1 MKLTRLLPAVLALVA
16 ANAQTL
22 GDRYSATAAQILD
35 AARTDNGAYEKLVFL
50 CDRVGNRLS
59 GSPGLDKAI
68 AWAKAEMTRD
78 GLVNVASPMVK
89 VPHWV
94 RGAESAAIVAPME
107 RPLTM
112 LGLGGSVGT
121 GRGPITAE
129 VVVVHDFAELDRLG
143 KAKVEGKIVLV
154 NMAWE
159 GYGRTVQYRGRGP
172 SAIAKLGG
180 VAMLIR
186 SVTGLSLQSPHTG
199 ALNYEKGVAEI
210 PAAAITVEDAQM
222 IERLTARDETV
233 KVRLQMSARTLPDA
247 ESANVVGEVR
257 GSEKPEEVV
266 VIGGHLDSWDVG
278 QGAQDDGSGIVTA
291 MQAAALIKR
300 LGLKPRRTIRVV
312 LFTNEENGGAGGR
325 AYREMVGGEIKNHVA
340 AIEMDGGAEKLTG
353 YGMDKRILD
362 RFQGV
367 AKLLAPF
374 GADKFTEGG
383 GGADIGPLMKDG
395 VPGLS
400 PHTGGGHYFDW
411 HHSQAD
417 TVDKIKPEELREHV
431 GAMAVMAFI
440 LADMPERP

>member
-1 MKLTRLLPAVLALVA
+1 MKLTCLLLLLAPIVV
-16 ANAQTL
+16 NSQTL
-22 GDRYSATAAQILD
+22 GDRYSATATQILD
-35 AARTDNGAYEKLVFL
+35 AAHTDNGAYEKLVYL
-50 CDRVGNRLS
+50 CDRIGNRLS

-68 AWAKAEMTRD
+68 GWAKAEMMRD
-78 GLVNVASPMVK
+78 GLVNVSTPTVK

-94 RGAESAAIVAPME
+94 RGLEGASLVAPMD
-107 RPLTM
+107 RPLTL

-129 VVVVHDFAELDRLG
+129 VVVAHDFAELERLG
-143 KAKVEGKIVLV
+143 KAKVEGKIVLF
-154 NMAWE
+154 NMQWE

-172 SAIAKLGG
+172 SAVAKLGG
-180 VAMLIR
+180 VALLIR

-199 ALNYEKGVAEI
+199 ALNYEKGVPEI
-210 PAAAITVEDAQM
+210 PAAAISVEDAQM
-222 IERLTARDETV
+222 IDRMTTRGETV
-233 KVRLQMSARTLPDA
+233 KIRLQMSARMMPDA
-247 ESANVVGEVR
+247 ESANVIGEIR
-257 GSEKPEEVV
+257 GSEKPEEIV
-266 VIGGHLDSWDVG
+266 VIGGHIDSWDVG

-300 LGLKPRRTIRVV
+300 LGLKPKRTIRVV

-325 AYREMVGGEIKNHVA
+325 AYREMVGDEVKNHVA

-353 YGMDKRILD
+353 YGMDKRVLD
-362 RFQGV
+362 RLTGV
-367 AKLLAPF
+367 AKLLAPL

-383 GGADIGPLMKDG
+383 GGADIGPLLRDG

-400 PHTGGGHYFDW
+400 PNTGGGHYFDW
-411 HHSQAD
+411 HHTQSD

>member
-1 MKLTRLLPAVLALVA
+1 MKLTCLLLLLAPIVA
-16 ANAQTL
+16 NSQTL
-22 GDRYSATAAQILD
+22 GDRYSATATQILD
-35 AARTDNGAYEKLVFL
+35 AAHTDNGAYEKLVYL
-50 CDRVGNRLS
+50 CDRIGNRLS

-68 AWAKAEMTRD
+68 GWAKAEMMRD
-78 GLVNVASPMVK
+78 GLVNVATPTVK

-94 RGAESAAIVAPME
+94 RGMEGAYLVAPMD
-107 RPLTM
+107 RPLTL

-129 VVVVHDFAELDRLG
+129 VVVAHDFAELERLG
-143 KAKVEGKIVLV
+143 KAKVEGKIVLF
-154 NMAWE
+154 NMQWE

-172 SAIAKLGG
+172 SAVAKLGG
-180 VAMLIR
+180 VALLIR

-199 ALNYEKGVAEI
+199 ALNYEKGVPEI
-210 PAAAITVEDAQM
+210 PAAAISVEDAQM
-222 IERLTARDETV
+222 IDRMTTRGETV
-233 KVRLQMSARTLPDA
+233 KIRLQMSARMMPDA
-247 ESANVVGEVR
+247 ESANVIGEIR
-257 GSEKPEEVV
+257 GSEKPEEIV
-266 VIGGHLDSWDVG
+266 VIGGHIDSWDVG

-300 LGLKPRRTIRVV
+300 LGLKPKRTIRVV

-325 AYREMVGGEIKNHVA
+325 AYREMVGDEVKNHVA

-353 YGMDKRILD
+353 YGMDKRVLD
-362 RFQGV
+362 RLTGV
-367 AKLLAPF
+367 AKLLAPL

-383 GGADIGPLMKDG
+383 GGADIGPLLRDG

-400 PHTGGGHYFDW
+400 PNTGGGHYFDW
-411 HHSQAD
+411 HHTQSD

>member
-1 MKLTRLLPAVLALVA
+1 MKLTCSLLLALVA

-22 GDRYSATAAQILD
+22 GDRYASTATQILD
-35 AARTDNGAYEKLVFL
+35 AARTDDGAYEKLVYL
-50 CDRVGNRLS
+50 CDRIGNRLS

-68 AWAKAEMTRD
+68 GWAKAEMIRD
-78 GLVNVASPMVK
+78 GLVNVSTPTVK
-89 VPHWV
+89 VPNWV

-112 LGLGGSVGT
+112 LGLGLSVGT
-121 GRGPITAE
+121 GRGPVTAE
-129 VVVVHDFAELDRLG
+129 VVVAHDFAELERFG
-143 KAKVEGKIVLV
+143 KAKVEGKIVLF
-154 NMAWE
+154 NMPWE
-159 GYGRTVQYRGRGP
+159 GYGRTVQYRGRGA
-172 SAIAKLGG
+172 SAVAKLGG

-199 ALNYEKGVAEI
+199 ALGYEPGVAPI
-210 PAAAITVEDAQM
+210 PSAAITVEDAAM
-222 IERLTARDETV
+222 IDRLTARGETV
-233 KVRLQMSARTLPDA
+233 RVRLAMGARMMPEA
-247 ESANVVGEVR
+247 ESANVIGEVL

-266 VIGGHLDSWDVG
+266 VIGGHIDSWDVG
-278 QGAQDDGSGIVTA
+278 QGAQDDGTGIVTA

-300 LGLKPRRTIRVV
+300 LGLKPKRTIRVV

-325 AYREMVGGEIKNHVA
+325 AYRAMVGADIKSHVA

-353 YGMDKRILD
+353 YGMDKRVLD
-362 RFQGV
+362 RLQGV
-367 AKLLAPF
+367 AKLLAPL

-383 GGADIGPLMKDG
+383 GGADIGPLLKDG

-411 HHSQAD
+411 HHTQSD
-417 TVDKIKPEELREHV
+417 TVDKVKPEELREHV
-431 GAMAVMAFI
+431 GAMALMAFI

>member
-1 MKLTRLLPAVLALVA
+1 MKLTCLLLMLAPIL

-22 GDRYSATAAQILD
+22 GDRYSATATQILD
-35 AARTDNGAYEKLVFL
+35 AARTDNGAYEKLVYL
-50 CDRVGNRLS
+50 CDRIGNRLS
-59 GSPGLDKAI
+59 GSPSLDKAI
-68 AWAKAEMTRD
+68 GWAKAEMVRD
-78 GLVNVASPMVK
+78 GLVNVYTPTVK

-94 RGAESAAIVAPME
+94 RGQEVASLVAPMD
-107 RPLTM
+107 RPLPL

-129 VVVVHDFAELDRLG
+129 VVVAHDFAELERLG
-143 KAKVEGKIVLV
+143 KTKVEGKIVLF
-154 NMAWE
+154 NMQWE

-172 SAIAKLGG
+172 SAVAKLGG
-180 VAMLIR
+180 VGLLIR

-199 ALNYEKGVAEI
+199 ALNYEKGVPEI

-222 IERLTARDETV
+222 IDRLTARGETV
-233 KVRLQMSARTLPDA
+233 TVRLQMGARMMPEA
-247 ESANVVGEVR
+247 ESANVIGEIR
-257 GSEKPEEVV
+257 GSEKPEEIV
-266 VIGGHLDSWDVG
+266 VIGGHIDSWDVG

-300 LGLKPRRTIRVV
+300 LGLKPKRTIRVV

-325 AYREMVGGEIKNHVA
+325 AYREMVGDQVKNHVA

-353 YGMDKRILD
+353 YGMDKRVLD
-362 RFQGV
+362 RLTGV
-367 AKLLAPF
+367 AKLLAPL

-383 GGADIGPLMKDG
+383 GGADIGPLLRDG

-400 PHTGGGHYFDW
+400 PNTGGGHYFDW
-411 HHSQAD
+411 HHTQSD

-431 GAMAVMAFI
+431 GAIAVMAFI

>member
-1 MKLTRLLPAVLALVA
+1 MKLTCSLLLSLVA
-16 ANAQTL
+16 AYAQTL
-22 GDRYSATAAQILD
+22 GDRYSSTATQILD
-35 AARTDNGAYEKLVFL
+35 AARTDNGAYEKLVYL
-50 CDRVGNRLS
+50 CDRIGNRLS

-68 AWAKAEMTRD
+68 SWAKAEMTRD
-78 GLVNVASPMVK
+78 GLVNVSTPTVK

-94 RGAESAAIVAPME
+94 RGQESASITAPIE

-121 GRGPITAE
+121 GRGPVTAE
-129 VVVVHDFAELDRLG
+129 VVVAHDFNELERLG
-143 KAKVEGKIVLV
+143 KAKVEGKIVLF
-154 NMAWE
+154 NMPWE
-159 GYGRTVQYRGRGP
+159 GYGRTVQYRGRGS
-172 SAIAKLGG
+172 SAVAKLGG

-199 ALNYEKGVAEI
+199 ALNYEAGVTQI
-210 PAAAITVEDAQM
+210 PAAAITVEDAQL
-222 IERLTARDETV
+222 IDRLTARGETV

-247 ESANVVGEVR
+247 ESANVIGEVL

-266 VIGGHLDSWDVG
+266 VIGGHIDSWDVG

-291 MQAAALIKR
+291 MQAAALIKK
-300 LGLKPRRTIRVV
+300 LGLKPKRTIRVV

-325 AYREMVGGEIKNHVA
+325 AYREMVGAGIKNHVA
-340 AIEMDGGAEKLTG
+340 AIEMDGGAEKLSG

-367 AKLLAPF
+367 AKLLAQV

-383 GGADIGPLMKDG
+383 GGADIGPLLKDG

-400 PHTGGGHYFDW
+400 PHTAGGHYFDW
-411 HHSQAD
+411 HHTQSD

>member
-1 MKLTRLLPAVLALVA
+1 MKLTCLLLLIAPIVA
-16 ANAQTL
+16 NSQTL
-22 GDRYSATAAQILD
+22 GDRYNATATQILD
-35 AARTDNGAYEKLVFL
+35 AAHTDNGAYEKLVYL
-50 CDRVGNRLS
+50 CDRIGNRLS

-68 AWAKAEMTRD
+68 GWAKAEMMRD
-78 GLVNVASPMVK
+78 GLVNVSAPMVK

-94 RGAESAAIVAPME
+94 RGQEGASLVAPMD
-107 RPLTM
+107 RPLTL

-129 VVVVHDFAELDRLG
+129 VIVAHDFAELERFG
-143 KAKVEGKIVLV
+143 KTKVEGKIVLF
-154 NMAWE
+154 NMQWE

-172 SAIAKLGG
+172 SAVAKLGG
-180 VAMLIR
+180 VALLIR
-186 SVTGLSLQSPHTG
+186 SVTGLTLQSPHTG
-199 ALNYEKGVAEI
+199 ALNYEKGVPEI

-222 IERLTARDETV
+222 IDRLTSRGETV
-233 KVRLQMSARTLPDA
+233 KVRLQMSARMMPEA
-247 ESANVVGEVR
+247 ESANVIGEIR
-257 GSEKPEEVV
+257 GSEKPEEIV
-266 VIGGHLDSWDVG
+266 VIGGHIDSWDVG

-300 LGLKPRRTIRVV
+300 LGLKPKRTIRVV

-325 AYREMVGGEIKNHVA
+325 AYREMVGDQVKNHVA

-353 YGMDKRILD
+353 YGMDKRVLD
-362 RFQGV
+362 RLTGV
-367 AKLLAPF
+367 AKLLAPL

-383 GGADIGPLMKDG
+383 GGADIGPLLRDG

-400 PHTGGGHYFDW
+400 PNTGGEHYFDW
-411 HHSQAD
+411 HHTQSD

>member
-1 MKLTRLLPAVLALVA
+1 MKLTCLLLLLAPIVA
-16 ANAQTL
+16 NSQTL
-22 GDRYSATAAQILD
+22 GDRYSATATQILD
-35 AARTDNGAYEKLVFL
+35 AAHTDNGAYEKLVYL
-50 CDRVGNRLS
+50 CDRIGNRLS

-68 AWAKAEMTRD
+68 GWAKAEMMRD
-78 GLVNVASPMVK
+78 GLVNVSTPTVK

-94 RGAESAAIVAPME
+94 RGLEGASLVAPMD
-107 RPLTM
+107 RPLTL

-129 VVVVHDFAELDRLG
+129 VVVAHDFAELERLG
-143 KAKVEGKIVLV
+143 KAKVEGKIVLF
-154 NMAWE
+154 NMQWE

-172 SAIAKLGG
+172 SAVAKLGG

-199 ALNYEKGVAEI
+199 ALNYEKGVPEI
-210 PAAAITVEDAQM
+210 PAAALTVEDAQM
-222 IERLTARDETV
+222 IDRLTARGETV
-233 KVRLQMSARTLPDA
+233 KVRLQMSARMMPEA
-247 ESANVVGEVR
+247 ESANVIGEIR
-257 GSEKPEEVV
+257 GSEKPDEIV
-266 VIGGHLDSWDVG
+266 VIGGHIDSWDVG

-300 LGLKPRRTIRVV
+300 LGLKPKRTIRVV

-325 AYREMVGGEIKNHVA
+325 AYREMVGDQVKNHVA

-353 YGMDKRILD
+353 YGMDKRVLD
-362 RFQGV
+362 RLTGV
-367 AKLLAPF
+367 AKLLAPL

-383 GGADIGPLMKDG
+383 GGADIGPLLRDG

-400 PHTGGGHYFDW
+400 PNTGGGHYFDW
-411 HHSQAD
+411 HHTQSD

>member
-1 MKLTRLLPAVLALVA
+1 MKLTSLLLLALVA
-16 ANAQTL
+16 THAQTL
-22 GDRYSATAAQILD
+22 GDRYSATATQILD
-35 AARTDNGAYEKLVFL
+35 AARTDNGAYEKLVYL
-50 CDRVGNRLS
+50 CDRIGNRLS

-68 AWAKAEMTRD
+68 SWAKAEMTRD
-78 GLVNVASPMVK
+78 GLVNVSSPTVK

-94 RGAESAAIVAPME
+94 RGQESAAIVAPME

-129 VVVVHDFAELDRLG
+129 VVVAHDFAELERLG
-143 KAKVEGKIVLV
+143 KAKVEGRIVLF
-154 NMAWE
+154 NMQWE
-159 GYGRTVQYRGRGP
+159 GYGRTVQYRGRGA
-172 SAIAKLGG
+172 SEVAKLGG

-199 ALNYEKGVAEI
+199 ALNYDKGVAEI
-210 PAAAITVEDAQM
+210 PAAAITVEDAG
-222 IERLTARDETV
+222 IIDRLTARNETV
-233 KVRLQMSARTLPDA
+233 KVRLHMSARTMPDA
-247 ESANVVGEVR
+247 ESANVIGEVR

-266 VIGGHLDSWDVG
+266 VIGGHIDSWDVG

-300 LGLKPRRTIRVV
+300 LGLKPKRTIRVV

-325 AYREMVGGEIKNHVA
+325 AYREMVGAEIKNHVA

-353 YGMDKRILD
+353 YGMHKRVLD
-362 RFQGV
+362 RFQSV
-367 AKLLAPF
+367 AKLLAPI

-383 GGADIGPLMKDG
+383 GGADIGPLLRDG

-411 HHSQAD
+411 HHTQSD

-431 GAMAVMAFI
+431 GAMAMMAFI
-440 LADMPERP
+440 LADMLERP

>member
-247 ESANVVGEVR
+247 ESANVIGEVR

-300 LGLKPRRTIRVV
+300 LGLKPKRTIRVV

>member
-1 MKLTRLLPAVLALVA
+1 MKLTCLLVLAIGA

-22 GDRYSATAAQILD
+22 GDRYGSAATQILD
-35 AARTDNGAYEKLVFL
+35 AARSDNGAYEKLVYL
-50 CDRVGNRLS
+50 CDRIGNRVS

-68 AWAKAEMTRD
+68 SWASAEMKRD
-78 GLVNVASPMVK
+78 GLVNVSTPTVM

-94 RGAESAAIVAPME
+94 RGAESAAMVSPMD
-107 RPLTM
+107 RALPM
-112 LGLGGSVGT
+112 LGLGLSVGT
-121 GRGPITAE
+121 GRAAITAD
-129 VVVVHDFAELDRLG
+129 VVVAHDFAELERLG
-143 KAKVEGKIVLV
+143 KAKVEGKIVLF

-159 GYGRTVQYRGRGP
+159 GYGRTVQYRGRGA
-172 SAIAKLGG
+172 SAVAKLGG

-186 SVTGLSLQSPHTG
+186 SVTGLSLQTPHTG
-199 ALNYEKGVAEI
+199 ALNYEAGVPRI
-210 PAAAITVEDAQM
+210 PAAAITVEDAGM
-222 IERLTARDETV
+222 IDRLTAHGETV
-233 KVRLQMSARTLPDA
+233 RVRLSMSARMLPDA
-247 ESANVVGEVR
+247 ESANVIGEVR

-266 VIGGHLDSWDVG
+266 VIGGHIDSWDVG

-325 AYREMVGGEIKNHVA
+325 AYREMVGAEIKNHVA

-353 YGMDKRILD
+353 YGMDKRVLD
-362 RFQGV
+362 RLQGV
-367 AKLLAPF
+367 AKLLAPL

-383 GGADIGPLMKDG
+383 GGADIGPLLKDG

-411 HHSQAD
+411 HHTAAD

-440 LADMPERP
+440 LADMAERP

>member
-222 IERLTARDETV
+222 IERLTARDEIV

-247 ESANVVGEVR
+247 ESANVIGEVR

-300 LGLKPRRTIRVV
+300 LGLKPKRTIRVV

>member
-1 MKLTRLLPAVLALVA
+1 MKVTCFLLALVA
-16 ANAQTL
+16 ANGQTL
-22 GDRYSATAAQILD
+22 GDRYANTATQILD
-35 AARTDNGAYEKLVFL
+35 AARNDNGAYEKLVYL
-50 CDRVGNRLS
+50 CDRIGNRLS

-68 AWAKAEMTRD
+68 SWAKAEMTRD
-78 GLVNVASPMVK
+78 GLVNVSTPSTK

-94 RGAESAAIVAPME
+94 RGQESAAITAPFD
-107 RPLTM
+107 RPLSM

-121 GRGPITAE
+121 GRGAITAE
-129 VVVVHDFAELDRLG
+129 VVVAHDFAELDRLG
-143 KAKVEGKIVLV
+143 KVKVEGRIVLF
-154 NMAWE
+154 NMPWE

-172 SAIAKLGG
+172 SAVAKLGG

-186 SVTGLSLQSPHTG
+186 SVTGLSLQTPHTG
-199 ALNYEKGVAEI
+199 ALNYEANVPQI

-222 IERLTARDETV
+222 IDRLTSRGEAV
-233 KVRLQMSARTLPDA
+233 NVRLQMAARMLPDA
-247 ESANVVGEVR
+247 ESANVIGEVR
-257 GSEKPEEVV
+257 GSEKPEEII
-266 VIGGHLDSWDVG
+266 VIGGHIDSWDVG

-291 MQAAALIKR
+291 MQAAALIKK
-300 LGLKPRRTIRVV
+300 LGLKPKRTIRVV

-325 AYREMVGGEIKNHVA
+325 AYREMVGADIKNHVA

-353 YGMDKRILD
+353 YGMDKRVLD
-362 RFQGV
+362 RLQGV
-367 AKLLAPF
+367 AKLLAPL

-383 GGADIGPLMKDG
+383 GGADIGPLLRDG

-411 HHSQAD
+411 HHTQAD

-431 GAMAVMAFI
+431 GAMALMAFI

>member
-1 MKLTRLLPAVLALVA
+1 MKLTRLLPALLALVA

-22 GDRYSATAAQILD
+22 ADHYSATAAQILD
-35 AARTDNGAYEKLVFL
+35 AARTDNGAYEKLVYL
-50 CDRVGNRLS
+50 CDRIGNRLS

-68 AWAKAEMTRD
+68 SWAKAEMTRD
-78 GLVNVASPMVK
+78 GLVNVSSPTVK

-94 RGAESAAIVAPME
+94 RGQESAAIVAPME

-129 VVVVHDFAELDRLG
+129 VVVAHDFAELERLG
-143 KAKVEGKIVLV
+143 KAKVEGRIVLF
-154 NMAWE
+154 NMQWE
-159 GYGRTVQYRGRGP
+159 GYGRTVQYRGRGA
-172 SAIAKLGG
+172 SEVAKLGG

-199 ALNYEKGVAEI
+199 ALNYDKGVAEI
-210 PAAAITVEDAQM
+210 PAAAITVEDAG
-222 IERLTARDETV
+222 IIDRLTARNETV
-233 KVRLQMSARTLPDA
+233 KVRLHMSARTMPDA
-247 ESANVVGEVR
+247 ESANVIGEVR

-266 VIGGHLDSWDVG
+266 VIGGHIDSWDVG

-300 LGLKPRRTIRVV
+300 LGLKPKRTIRVV

-325 AYREMVGGEIKNHVA
+325 AYREMVGAEIKNHVA

-353 YGMDKRILD
+353 YGMHKRVLD
-362 RFQGV
+362 RFQSV
-367 AKLLAPF
+367 AKLLAPI

-383 GGADIGPLMKDG
+383 GGADIGPLLRDG

-411 HHSQAD
+411 HHTQSD

-431 GAMAVMAFI
+431 GAMAMMAFI
-440 LADMPERP
+440 LADMLERP